1 MMKHFSTEAI
11 AAMEQRFRAQF
22 INSAPG
28 YKNLCLVGTR
38 SAAGVNN
45 LAVFNS
51 LFHVGAN
58 PPLLGLVFRP
68 DSVDRHTLMNIRET
82 GFYTLNLVSEGMEAA
97 AHQTSAR
104 YPSDVSEFDAV
115 GLSPVFSGAFHAPA
129 VAESP
134 LRMGMK
140 LEEEIHVA
148 LNGTSI
154 VIGSICWL
162 ECAEQAIGEDGF
174 VDPAHSKVI
183 TVCGLDAYY
192 KTELKGRY
200 AYAKPDKKPALL
212 L

>member
-1 MMKHFSTEAI
+1 MKHFTAEAI
-11 AAMEQRFRAQF
+11 AAMEQRYRAQF

-28 YKNLCLVGTR
+28 FKNLCLVGTQN
-38 SAAGVNN
+38 SDGVNN

-68 DSVDRHTLMNIRET
+68 DSVDRHTLMNIRQT

-104 YPSDVSEFDAV
+104 YASAVSEFEAV
-115 GLSPVFSGAFHAPA
+115 GLTPVFSGEFHAPS

-140 LEEEIHVA
+140 LEEELQIA

-154 VIGSICWL
+154 IIGRVCWL
-162 ECAEQAIGEDGF
+162 ECEDQAIGEDGF
-174 VDPAHSKVI
+174 VDPEKNKLMS
-183 TVCGLDAYY
+183 VCGLDAYY
-192 KTELKGRY
+192 KPELKGRY
-200 AYAKPDKKPALL
+200 AYAKPEKPATLL

>member
-1 MMKHFSTEAI
+1 MKFFSADDI
-11 AAMEQRFRAQF
+11 AGMEQRYRAQL

-28 YKNLCLVGTR
+28 FKNLCMVGTR
-38 SAAGVNN
+38 SASGECN

-68 DSVDRHTLMNIRET
+68 DSVDRHTLMNIRSG
-82 GFYTLNLVSEGMEAA
+82 GFYTLNAVSEGMEAA

-104 YPSDVSEFDAV
+104 YPVQVSEFEAV
-115 GLSPVFSGAFHAPA
+115 GLTPCFPDAFYAPA

-134 LRMGMK
+134 LRMGLT
-140 LEEEIHVA
+140 LEEEIQIA
-148 LNGTSI
+148 LNGT
-154 VIGSICWL
+154 VIIIGRVCWL
-162 ECAEQAIGEDGF
+162 ECAETALGEDGF
-174 VDPAHSKVI
+174 VDPVATHLM

-192 KTELKGRY
+192 KPELTGRY
-200 AYAKPDKKPALL
+200 AYAKPDKKPTLL

>member
-1 MMKHFSTEAI
+1 MIHFTAEDI
-11 AAMEQRFRAQF
+11 AEMEQRYRANF

-38 SAAGVNN
+38 SAQGVNN

-68 DSVDRHTLMNIRET
+68 DSVDRHTLTNIRESS
-82 GFYTLNLVSEGMEAA
+82 FYTLNLVAEGMEAA

-104 YPSDVSEFDAV
+104 YPAALSEFEAV
-115 GLSPVFSGAFHAPA
+115 GFTPFHPEDFFAPA
-129 VAESP
+129 VLESP

-140 LEEEIHVA
+140 LEEEIQIA

-154 VIGSICWL
+154 VIGSVCWL
-162 ECAEQAIGEDGF
+162 ECSADAVESDGF
-174 VDPAHSKVI
+174 INPEVTKLVSVA
-183 TVCGLDAYY
+183 GLDAYY
-192 KTELKGRY
+192 KPTLKGRY
-200 AYAKPDKKPALL
+200 AYAKPDKHPALR
-212 L
+212 

>member
-1 MMKHFSTEAI
+1 MMKHFSAEAI
-11 AAMEQRFRAQF
+11 AAMEQRYRAQF

-28 YKNLCLVGTR
+28 FKNLCMVGTR
-38 SAAGVNN
+38 NNEGVNN

-82 GFYTLNLVSEGMEAA
+82 GFYTVNLVSEGMEAA

-104 YPSDVSEFDAV
+104 YASGISEFDAV
-115 GLSPVFSGAFHAPA
+115 GLSPIFSTDFHAPS
-129 VAESP
+129 VEESP
-134 LRMGMK
+134 LRMGLK
-140 LEEEIHVA
+140 LEEEIHLA
-148 LNGTSI
+148 QNGTSI
-154 VIGSICWL
+154 VIGRICWL
-162 ECAEQAIGEDGF
+162 ECDEEAIGEDGF
-174 VDPAHSKVI
+174 INPEHRSLM

-200 AYAKPDKKPALL
+200 AYAKPDKAPSLL